1 MTEEE
6 EREYVALL
14 ADYQSMM
21 RGFVISLMP
30 GVPGADDVIQE
41 TNQVLWAK
49 RDDFEIG
56 TNFKAWILRIARYQV
71 MAHLKSIRRQRWVT
85 LEKAEI
91 ELMADEL
98 ESRMDPAHEDA
109 RKAALTT
116 CIAKLPAKE
125 RDMLLRR
132 YWKKQRLQDFCAIT
146 GLSLSNIKIKLFRLR
161 AGLKRCIQAE
171 MKDYRS

>member
-1 MTEEE
+1 MNEEE

-14 ADYQSMM
+14 ADHQSMV

-49 RDDFEIG
+49 RGEFELG
-56 TNFKAWILRIARYQV
+56 TNFKAWALRIARFQV
-71 MAHLKSIRRQRWVT
+71 MAHMKTMRRQRWVT
-85 LEKAEI
+85 LEDADVEMMAE
-91 ELMADEL
+91 EL
-98 ESRMDPAHEDA
+98 EASLDPTHEEE
-109 RKAALTT
+109 RKMALKR
-116 CIAKLPAKE
+116 CLAKLSDGE

-132 YWKKQRLQDFCAIT
+132 YWKNQRLQDFCAIT
-146 GLSLSNIKIKLFRLR
+146 GLSLSNIKITLFRLR

-171 MKDYRS
+171 MKGLKP